1 MASKLIRWA
10 GASAA
15 AIVALILLLVAVAH
29 LPFVRVRIIERA
41 RAYAASDLGI
51 VLDAVALDYS
61 LITRSASL
69 TNVTIAASGQPALV
83 RADSARVVLSRRL
96 LRGVVEIERL
106 EFVRPSIT
114 IVRHPDGTTNLPAS
128 RTDDSRGATPLE
140 LGTIDIHELT
150 FALDDQLA
158 RRSVA
163 AGPIDL
169 RLDSSRTS
177 PRPGSFGPSPFR
189 IETSAPDNPETLTLA
204 GTMAGRLAFDGA
216 RLSAP
221 EVRVET
227 PEGRIALDG
236 WTDLI
241 ADRPLLEAKGQIA
254 LDLTRAR
261 RFAGA
266 AAAALAGS
274 IEGSIY
280 ASGPLVD
287 PALRLTLEGRDLA
300 YRSFTGAQLSATG
313 RYGAGRLDVDR
324 LRLTSGLGTLDATG
338 HLKDGK
344 SGQMTANWS
353 AVDLDR
359 LVAAANVDLPVTI
372 GSSADGRLTATLN
385 STAAFDRGWLRD
397 IEASGAM
404 RFAPLDA
411 GLSLSGAA
419 DFTIRSGDWSLTH
432 SVSSPIGR
440 LALDGSV
447 RGRLTPDAADSTL
460 DRGTRL
466 RIDDLAGLV
475 PILRDAGVSLPP
487 PVSERL
493 TGRMTAEIQLAGTAT
508 RPAASATIAARG
520 LQAGDIPATDVD
532 ATLAI
537 NRNTV
542 RASAVEARL
551 GATTLKASGQY
562 AWSGA
567 FDGRFDAATQEI
579 DQLMRLVGFSAV
591 SLTGTARLAGT
602 AAGTTQAPRAQATLA
617 AADVA
622 VDGTAVGT
630 VNANLTFA
638 ENRVT
643 LEAAAPQNAVR
654 ANGRLDAREP
664 YAYEAEAN
672 FDRTPIA
679 PLVPARFRDR
689 IQIDDGTID
698 GRVRAEGNLKPA
710 PLPES
715 SRDVAG
721 QRAERERGV
730 AGGGGGAPAQVRK
743 IEAHD
748 LHIRARNLQAH
759 ASGSLGRE
767 KTTDRLEL
775 RIEGP
780 LADVTAL
787 AAPYLS
793 ATPVKADGSLNI
805 NLQVAGTMTAPEPAG
820 TATLRADRMSYGDL
834 PPVTGLS
841 VDARLEPTRVLVDSL
856 AATWQQAALSA
867 KAELP
872 LDLLAPGTFG
882 TSRTLGTPGTP
893 GTPGTLGT
901 LGTLGTVTAHVSN
914 VSPAVLAPFLSLS
927 QLRELAGTM
936 AATITAETDA
946 FAVERVRAHVT
957 VDQASLTLAGVP
969 FSQIVPTR
977 LRMADGRA
985 AIDDF
990 RWTSQGNELMV
1001 TGGVD
1006 LRSDPPQLD
1015 LRAKGLMDL
1024 RMVAAFVT
1032 DIGTAGIATTD
1043 LAVSGPL
1050 NAPEARGVVGI
1061 KDAELRIQTPPVIAS
1076 DLNGELRI
1084 TGGRAVAVMLTGLV
1098 NGGEAKISGD
1108 INAAALDDPRGRL
1121 VLTARNVAVEYPDG
1135 FATESNADLTVTLA
1149 DAGPSLTGRIDV
1161 LNGTYREPL
1170 VISSGLVAGLQRE
1183 AVPAAPASSML
1194 SKLRLDITVV
1204 TDEDVRI
1211 DNNYGR
1217 LNLAANL
1224 RLVGT
1229 PAAAGAVGRI
1239 EATENSEIYLAGNTY
1254 QIERLVIDL
1263 TNRRAIAPSVSFLA
1277 ETRVGSVPIEVALEC
1292 PAKGPCEREVRSLLS
1307 GTTNA
1312 EAEEMLFGVSSDPT
1326 VAGEQLARLLSGE
1339 ILGIVGRTVG
1349 LDTLRLEQGARGRSD
1364 IFEDPTLVAG
1374 EIDPASRLTLG
1385 ERLGDNVELVYS
1397 QDLTGSGFT
1406 WSTTYFAAYGISLRA
1421 ILFDD
1426 QSRAYEF
1433 RHEPRFGGARRERT
1447 RRPPGARIADV
1458 LIAGTPGFPENDLRR
1473 GLKLGAGDRFDFGR
1487 WQEDRRRLE
1496 EFYYSRNY
1504 LEARVRA
1511 RRRDSGDTIV
1521 LEYTIDRGPAT
1532 ALEINGVDLPERSED
1547 KIRERWSAAV
1557 YDGFLERDARTIV
1570 RDSLYQDGRLSA
1582 SINASVQRDAA
1593 QDRKALRIDV
1603 TPGPQMAFLLRFTGN
1618 QVIPAAKLYE
1628 VAASVGTLTA
1638 WLDPAAFEQA
1648 VERLY
1653 KEEGLLAADAEVLDP
1668 VIDGDPESNGTSIVR
1683 VVIREGEPWTIG
1695 RVAIEGTGVLLG
1707 TDGIDTIDFRSGMR
1721 YQARIVAAA
1730 AEKLERRFRQS
1741 GFLDAQVA
1749 VETTVDDAVRR
1760 VDLVVRAQPGPRSIL
1775 SDVIVEGADP
1785 TKPLVAR
1792 AIELT
1797 PGAPVSQMAIGRTR
1811 RSLNDTGV
1819 FRSVEIDLEPA
1830 PASASLAPDGDRPVV
1845 ARVRLQERPRY
1856 RFRYGLAFNDDVVS
1870 AEERRQRMAFAADFQ
1885 NRNLFG
1891 TGATAGLSARIS
1903 RDQQVGRLNVGANRF
1918 FGLPLRSNFF
1928 ISRSREEFGSSEEF
1942 PTISNVTELSF
1953 EQSYRLRR
1961 FLDLRY
1967 GYGLGRNRTFV
1978 DCTTAACE
1986 PFDIRVRLAR
1996 LTGGGLVDRRA
2007 DPFDPAG
2014 GWFTSSTFEL
2024 SRPGIGSD
2032 LSFLKGFFQYFQFTP
2047 IHDRTVLAS
2056 AFRLGLARTFD
2067 DEELI
2072 PSERFFGGGATSV
2085 RGYRE
2090 DDLGPRSIFG
2100 DADGGQAMLILNVE
2114 ARFPLYRWI
2123 RGVGFVDMGNVYP
2136 TVSDISFSDFLVGL
2150 GAGIRLDTPVG
2161 LIRFDLAAP
2170 ANGRPFDPKWRVH
2183 FGLGH
2188 SF

>member
-29 LPFVRVRIIERA
+29 LPFVRVRILERA

-51 VLDAVALDYS
+51 SLDADGLDYS
-61 LITRSASL
+61 LLTRSAAL
-69 TNVTIAASGQPALV
+69 RNVAIAAPGQPPLLH
-83 RADSARVVLSRRL
+83 ADSAAVVLSRSL
-96 LRGVVEIERL
+96 FRGAIEIERVEL
-106 EFVRPSIT
+106 VRPRLT
-114 IVRHPDGTTNLPAS
+114 IVRHQDGTTNLPAS
-128 RTDDSRGATPLE
+128 RADDSQGATPLE
-140 LGTIDIHELT
+140 LGTIDIRELT
-150 FALDDQLA
+150 FALDDRLA
-158 RRSVA
+158 RRRVA

-169 RLDSSRTS
+169 QLDSSRTS
-177 PRPGSFGPSPFR
+177 PRPGSFGPSPFK
-189 IETSAPDNPETLTLA
+189 IETSAPDDPATLTLA

-221 EVRVET
+221 ELHVET

-236 WTDLI
+236 WADLI
-241 ADRPLLEAKGQIA
+241 ADRPQLEAKGQIA
-254 LDLTRAR
+254 LGLIRAR

-266 AAAALAGS
+266 AATSLAGTL
-274 IEGSIY
+274 EGSIH

-313 RYGAGRLDVDR
+313 RYSAGRLDVDR

-359 LVAAANVDLPVTI
+359 LVAAADVDLPVTI

-385 STAAFDRGWLRD
+385 STAASDRGWLRD
-397 IEASGAM
+397 IQASGAM
-404 RFAPLDA
+404 RFAPRDA
-411 GLSLSGAA
+411 GLSLSGTA

-447 RGRLTPDAADSTL
+447 RGRLTPDASDSTL
-460 DRGTRL
+460 DRGTRV

-493 TGRMTAEIQLAGTAT
+493 TGRMTADIQLAGTAT
-508 RPAASATIAARG
+508 RPAASVTIAARG
-520 LQAGDIPATDVD
+520 LQAADIPAADVD

-537 NRNTV
+537 NRTVV
-542 RASAVEARL
+542 RASAIEARL

-567 FDGRFDAATQEI
+567 FDGRFDAATQDI
-579 DQLMRLVGFSAV
+579 DQLMRTVGFSAV

-617 AADVA
+617 AADVT
-622 VDGTAVGT
+622 VDGTAVGA

-638 ENRVT
+638 ESRVT
-643 LEAAAPQNAVR
+643 LEAAAPQRAVR

-698 GRVRAEGNLKPA
+698 GRVRAEGNLKPDLLA
-710 PLPES
+710 GSNP
-715 SRDVAG
+715 DVAS

-730 AGGGGGAPAQVRK
+730 AGVGGGAPTQIRK
-743 IEAHD
+743 IEARD

-759 ASGSLGRE
+759 ASGSLGRD

-787 AAPYLS
+787 ASPYLL

-805 NLQVAGTMTAPEPAG
+805 NLQIAGTMTVPEPAG
-820 TATLRADRMSYGDL
+820 TATLRAVRMSYGDL

-841 VDARLEPTRVLVDSL
+841 VDARLEPTRVLIDSL
-856 AATWQQAALSA
+856 AATWQRSALSA

-882 TSRTLGTPGTP
+882 TLRTPGTLGTPGTH
-893 GTPGTLGT
+893 GT

-914 VSPAVLAPFLSLS
+914 VSPAVLAPFLSPS

-946 FAVERVRAHVT
+946 FAVDHVRAHVT
-957 VDQASLTLAGVP
+957 VDQGSLTLAGVP
-969 FSQIVPTR
+969 FSQIAPTR

-990 RWTSQGNELMV
+990 RWVSQGNELMV

-1015 LRAKGLMDL
+1015 LRAKGLVDL
-1024 RMVAAFVT
+1024 RMLAAFVT

-1050 NAPEARGVVGI
+1050 NAPEVRGGVGI

-1076 DLNGELRI
+1076 DMNGELRI

-1229 PAAAGAVGRI
+1229 PAAPGAVGRI
-1239 EATENSEIYLAGNTY
+1239 EATEDSEIYLAGNTY

-1312 EAEEMLFGVSSDPT
+1312 EAEEMLFGVSSDPS

-1339 ILGIVGRTVG
+1339 VLGIVGRTVG

-1406 WSTTYFAAYGISLRA
+1406 WSTTYFAPYGISLRA

-1433 RHEPRFGGARRERT
+1433 RHEPRFGGARPERT

-1458 LIAGTPGFPENDLRR
+1458 LIAGTPGFPESDLRHW
-1473 GLKLGAGDRFDFGR
+1473 LKLGAGDRFDFGK

-1511 RRRDSGDTIV
+1511 RRRDAGDTIF
-1521 LEYTIDRGPAT
+1521 LEYTVDRGPET
-1532 ALEINGVDLPERSED
+1532 AIEITGVEVPERSED
-1547 KIRERWSAAV
+1547 RIRERWSAAV

-1570 RDSLYQDGRLSA
+1570 RDYLYQDGRLSA

-1593 QDRKALRIDV
+1593 QDRKTLRIDV

-1648 VERLY
+1648 LERLY

-1668 VIDGDPESNGTSIVR
+1668 VIDGDAESDGTSIVR
-1683 VVIREGEPWTIG
+1683 VVIREGESWTIG
-1695 RVAIEGTGVLLG
+1695 RVAIEGIGVLSG
-1707 TDGIDTIDFRSGMR
+1707 TDAIDTIDFRSGMR
-1721 YQARIVAAA
+1721 YQSRIVAAA

-1749 VETTVDDAVRR
+1749 VETRVDDAVRR

-1830 PASASLAPDGDRPVV
+1830 PASAGLASDGDRPVV

-1903 RDQQVGRLNVGANRF
+1903 RDQQVGRLNLGASRF

-1928 ISRSREEFGSSEEF
+1928 VSRSREEFGSSEEF
-1942 PTISNVTELSF
+1942 PTISTVTELSF

-1996 LTGGGLVDRRA
+1996 LTGGGIVDRRA
-2007 DPFDPAG
+2007 DPFDPTG
-2014 GWFTSSTFEL
+2014 GWFTSSTFEF

-2047 IHDRTVLAS
+2047 IRDRTVLAS

-2067 DEELI
+2067 DELLI
-2072 PSERFFGGGATSV
+2072 PSERYFGGGATSV

-2114 ARFPLYRWI
+2114 ARFPLNRWI

-2188 SF
+2188 AF